1 MICIQLGR
9 LELDAN
15 TVVVVGHA
23 DEGLGLGLEVGCAV
37 DFVGQLV
44 VGQGLACLG
53 SHQTLLHLCAMGKR
67 DKKQT
72 KYGLEVFQEDRDF
85 RMS

>member
-1 MICIQLGR
+1 MICIIQQLGR

-37 DFVGQLV
+37 DLLGQLV
-44 VGQGLACLG
+44 VGQRLAGLG
-53 SHQTLLHLCAMGKR
+53 GHQTLLHLCVPWGKR
-67 DKKQT
+67 DKT
-72 KYGLEVFQEDRDF
+72 
-85 RMS
+85 